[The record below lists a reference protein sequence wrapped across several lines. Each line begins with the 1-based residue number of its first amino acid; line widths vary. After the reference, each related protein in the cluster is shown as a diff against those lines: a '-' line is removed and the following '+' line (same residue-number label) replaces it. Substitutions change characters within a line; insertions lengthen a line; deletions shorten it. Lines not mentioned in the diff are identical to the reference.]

1 MASSSSSSLT
11 CSDVALLS
19 LLNAL
24 LEGGREGVFVEDK
37 SVPLMI
43 LCYLGDNVKLA
54 RATQHA
60 SAQALAQS
68 LAVDGKYLDVQVM
81 SQPCKDFLLEAVQC
95 THVASIDQLVDFIES
110 LRRLFFNVDNFQPN
124 GVCAP
129 TCVTRD
135 SPLGVYL
142 RTCLARWDCMA
153 FDTIC
158 ALYERLD
165 SFKSGGRASA
175 AKNNGTFDLCHAER
189 AAQTL
194 LFDLGTDDAALDV
207 YAAPSIFSGEQL
219 SPGKEPMFY
228 LVNAQ
233 KAALGLDTHA
243 AEDSIHRYFDAGSGI
258 GGGPQ
263 GPATTSNGQLV
274 RGYGAGSSALGG
286 SARASP
292 GAAMDALVSSLT
304 EPPFAHAR
312 HQQAMLALASTWA
325 QARHHHLAMS
335 ALEEAMKT
343 AHARGDHA
351 AVAKALLLLHVVVAD
366 LGADGGAQLAAAGL
380 DVSAEEVLARCLE
393 RCASLK
399 LRSLSAHAALLM
411 VRHRSRL
418 LVPRDGMPAG
428 LFSATFAPS
437 TSCDAARRPAQ
448 ESLPVQRR
456 AARVHNLW
464 SLWSSALLG
473 DSKFTARLHGER
485 TSHAPLAPAVKD
497 ASSAFDYPLT
507 TGEAAAFLG
516 SAALA
521 AVDLWCHLG
530 MSDMAELQAR
540 RAVRQLGV
548 HATTPELVALCCK
561 TCYLQIDVAAAGDAA
576 LLRGACLNSALM
588 LAELAALFP
597 ASSPAQSNALA
608 AARLYAATFAAV
620 AEGSWDKALRL
631 ARRLVDAAGIDL
643 PAALSARRAPGGNVA
658 QALGGVLSVEQA
670 KAVALLATITERS
683 DPDEAQFLQALVA
696 ISV

>member
-1 MASSSSSSLT
+1 MASSSLA

-24 LEGGREGVFVEDK
+24 LVGGREGFFVDDK

-43 LCYLGDNVKLA
+43 MCYLGDNVKLG
-54 RATQHA
+54 RATQHV
-60 SAQALAQS
+60 STQALADS
-68 LAVDGKYLDVQVM
+68 LAVGGKYLDVHTM
-81 SQPCKDFLLEAVQC
+81 SQSCKDFLLEAVQC
-95 THVASIDQLVDFIES
+95 AHVASIDQLVDFIES
-110 LRRLFFNVDNFQPN
+110 LRRLFVNVDNFQPN

-142 RTCLARWDCMA
+142 RTCLARWECMA
-153 FDTIC
+153 FDAIC
-158 ALYERLD
+158 ALYERLE
-165 SFKSGGRASA
+165 SFKSGGRAGAVES
-175 AKNNGTFDLCHAER
+175 NGAFDLCHAER
-189 AAQTL
+189 TAQTL
-194 LFDLGTDDAALDV
+194 MYDLGTDDDALDV

-219 SPGKEPMFY
+219 SPGKEPLFY

-233 KAALGLDTHA
+233 KAAMCLDTHA
-243 AEDSIHRYFDAGSGI
+243 AEDSIHRFYDSGSSGL

-263 GPATTSNGQLV
+263 GPATTSSGQLV
-274 RGYGAGSSALGG
+274 RGYGAGSSVLGG
-286 SARASP
+286 SARTAP
-292 GAAMDALVSSLT
+292 GAAMDALMSSLT
-304 EPPFAHAR
+304 EPPFAHGR

-366 LGADGGAQLAAAGL
+366 LGADGGALAAAGL

-411 VRHRSRL
+411 VRHRSRQL
-418 LVPRDGMPAG
+418 AQRDGPQSS
-428 LFSATFAPS
+428 LQSASFAPS
-437 TSCDAARRPAQ
+437 ASFDSARRPAQ
-448 ESLPVQRR
+448 EGPRSQRR

-473 DSKFTARLHGER
+473 DSKFTARLHAER
-485 TSHAPLAPAVKD
+485 ASHAPLAPAVKD

-521 AVDLWCHLG
+521 AVDLWSHLG

-561 TCYLQIDVAAAGDAA
+561 VCYLQIDTAAAGDGAR
-576 LLRGACLNSALM
+576 LRGACLNSSLV

-597 ASSPAQSNALA
+597 SSAPVQHDALA

-643 PAALSARRAPGGNVA
+643 PAVLSARRGDVAP
-658 QALGGVLSVEQA
+658 ALVGVLSVEQT
-670 KAVALLATITERS
+670 KAAALLATITGRF
-683 DPDEAQFLQALVA
+683 DIDEAQFLHSQMTINV
-696 ISV
+696 